1 MLLFRRVWLRFADY
15 PALLK
20 SFSWVLKSIK
30 VLFLV
35 FLQLLKVLIPHKRTS
50 CWAFDSLIVFFRA
63 LHMREHPDYK
73 YRPRRKPKPMM
84 KKELNRYPFPFPFL
98 HGLDPISRQLISSYS
113 LANPERVKEP
123 FSSPL
128 DLSSFKLG
136 QSEENYHFG
145 MIMKSQSFLTNSTLS
160 SFSSP
165 PYSISSTL
173 TSTSPLSS
181 SSSLAASIASRASRF
196 QDRLDVDEKDPLI
209 TNQLHRD
216 SPSHPD
222 STTSPAPP
230 SSPTFKTSIHSP
242 PSSPPS
248 SLPPSSSPPPS
259 HLSQPP
265 TSLSSFPP
273 PPIPYYPPWYLHH
286 LFPSYIFH
294 PPPLIPLPSSPS
306 HIPLSSPPSHI
317 PLTSRPSHIPLSS
330 PSHLSLPS
338 PPSHL
343 SLSSQTQHSLSSPSR
358 HLSLSSPSHLLR
370 PVPTLPRCVTDLSR
384 FKACLPGEKFMNQW
398 YIKLEKPAGSLRRH
412 VLG

>member
-1 MLLFRRVWLRFADY
+1 
-15 PALLK
+15 
-20 SFSWVLKSIK
+20 
-30 VLFLV
+30 
-35 FLQLLKVLIPHKRTS
+35 
-50 CWAFDSLIVFFRA
+50 
-63 LHMREHPDYK
+63 
-73 YRPRRKPKPMM
+73 MM

-98 HGLDPISRQLISSYS
+98 PGLDPISRQLISSYS
-113 LANPERVKEP
+113 LANPERGKEP

-145 MIMKSQSFLTNSTLS
+145 MMMKSQSFLTNSSLS
-160 SFSSP
+160 SFSTP
-165 PYSISSTL
+165 PYSISTTL

-181 SSSLAASIASRASRF
+181 SSSLAASIASRASMF

-209 TNQLHRD
+209 KNQLHRD
-216 SPSHPD
+216 SPNHPD

-230 SSPTFKTSIHSP
+230 SSPIFKTSIHSP

-248 SLPPSSSPPPS
+248 SLPPPSSPPPS
-259 HLSQPP
+259 HLSSQPP

-294 PPPLIPLPSSPS
+294 PPPLIPLPS
-306 HIPLSSPPSHI
+306 PPSHI
-317 PLTSRPSHIPLSS
+317 PLTPRPSHIPLSS

-358 HLSLSSPSHLLR
+358 YLSLSSPSHLLR
-370 PVPTLPRCVTDLSR
+370 PVPTLPRSVTDLSR

>member
-1 MLLFRRVWLRFADY
+1 
-15 PALLK
+15 
-20 SFSWVLKSIK
+20 
-30 VLFLV
+30 
-35 FLQLLKVLIPHKRTS
+35 
-50 CWAFDSLIVFFRA
+50 
-63 LHMREHPDYK
+63 
-73 YRPRRKPKPMM
+73 MM

-113 LANPERVKEP
+113 LANPERGKEP

-145 MIMKSQSFLTNSTLS
+145 MMMKSQSFLTNSTLS

-259 HLSQPP
+259 YLSSQPP

-294 PPPLIPLPSSPS
+294 PPPLIPLPSP
-306 HIPLSSPPSHI
+306 
-317 PLTSRPSHIPLSS
+317 PSHIPLSS

-343 SLSSQTQHSLSSPSR
+343 SLSSQTQHSLS
-358 HLSLSSPSHLLR
+358 LSSPSHLLR
-370 PVPTLPRCVTDLSR
+370 PVPTLPRSVTDLSR